1 MTELSRDEVIIRA
14 ARLRTRL
21 ELGAYKALLRQLYGD
36 EVYEA
41 EKAESD
47 KIDWEIEHQDPAP
60 PEVRRGLK
68 RWWGWTKRAR

>member
-1 MTELSRDEVIIRA
+1 MSELSRDDVIIRA

-36 EVYEA
+36 EVYES

-47 KIDWEIEHQDPAP
+47 KIDWEMRYQEPAP
-60 PEVRRGLK
+60 PEVRRKLK
-68 RWWGWTKRAR
+68 AWWGWRKRGL